1 MDKPT
6 MNPLHPVEATQIAAL
21 PLDKYFSAWQ
31 FYAAGAVAATLLW
44 WYLTRNIKSMLLRRM
59 ICVLVPAILIVPM
72 GHPKVEGVLTPAWIA
87 FAMESLMDGV
97 EGMYRTGPLLLGSI
111 LICEGMVF
119 VFTAIQL
126 LVTKR

>member
-1 MDKPT
+1 
-6 MNPLHPVEATQIAAL
+6 MNPLHAVDAAQIAAL
-21 PLDKYFSAWQ
+21 PLAKYHGAWQ

-44 WYLTRNIKSMLLRRM
+44 WYLTRNIRPTLLRRM

-72 GHPKVEGVLTPAWIA
+72 GHPKADDVLTPAWIA
-87 FAMESLMDGV
+87 FAMEVLMDGV

-111 LICEGMVF
+111 LIFEGLVF

-126 LVTKR
+126 LVTRR